1 MKHAKFG
8 AVAALIIS
16 MTSGAAFA
24 GCGIE
29 SGSIRILSNDFP
41 ALHAVVDM
49 AETCAGDGVEF
60 SKNHTADH
68 EKIQVP
74 AQTANPAEYTGVIIA
89 NSSLVPL
96 MNDGLVRP
104 LDDLIAKYGGDIQE
118 SQKIRING
126 KVMAVAF
133 MANTQHMYYRAD
145 VLKAAGVGV
154 PSTYEEV
161 LEAAEAIKSA
171 GLMDHPLTGSLLAGW
186 QIAEEFVNMYLGHG
200 GEFFVP
206 GSAAPSINNAQG
218 IASLEMMKALSA
230 YMNPDFLTYDT
241 NAIQAD
247 WEVGNAAIGNIWGSR
262 AGALLDDEGST
273 AEIVANTML
282 AAAPTVGGG
291 SIPATTL
298 WWDGFTIA
306 TNISDEDAEA
316 TFRAMVVGVS
326 TEMALANAD
335 QAAWLIA
342 GVDPQPT
349 SVGISLTAS
358 AGAKPYPMLPY
369 MGILHTALGN
379 ELVDFMQGNESAADA
394 LAGTEAAYIS
404 AAKEAGFL

>member
-8 AVAALIIS
+8 AVAALILS
-16 MTSGAAFA
+16 TTSGAAIA

-41 ALHAVVDM
+41 ALHAVVNM

-60 SKNHTADH
+60 TKNHTADH
-68 EKIQVP
+68 EKIQV
-74 AQTANPAEYTGVIIA
+74 ASMTANPAEFTSAIIA

-104 LDDLIAKYGGDIQE
+104 LDDLIAEFGGGIQE
-118 SQKIRING
+118 SQMIRIDG

-133 MANTQHMYYRAD
+133 MANTQHMFYRED
-145 VLKAAGVGV
+145 VLAAAGVGV
-154 PSTYEEV
+154 PASYEEV
-161 LEAAEAIKSA
+161 LAAAEAIQSA
-171 GLMDHPLTGSLLAGW
+171 GLMEYPLTGTLKAGW

-200 GEFFVP
+200 GAFFEP

-218 IASLEMMKALSA
+218 VASLEMIKALSA
-230 YMNPDFLTYDT
+230 YMNPDFMTYDT
-241 NAIQAD
+241 NSVQAD
-247 WEVGNAAIGNIWGSR
+247 WEAGRAAIGNIWGSR
-262 AGALLDDEGST
+262 AGVLLDDEGST
-273 AEIVANTML
+273 PEIVASTKL
-282 AAAPTVGGG
+282 ASAPTVAGG
-291 SIPATTL
+291 SVPATTL

-316 TFRAMVVGVS
+316 TFRALVHGVS

-349 SVGISLTAS
+349 AVGISLTAN
-358 AGAKPYPMLPY
+358 AGASPYPMLPY

-379 ELVDFMQGNESAADA
+379 ELVDFMQGTESATEA
-394 LAGTEAAYIS
+394 LAGAEAAYIS